1 MENVVETIME
11 IQSRLEREVEWEM
24 TEQRSDAFINAVKM
38 HLNAVNKQLEA
49 LKILAT
55 TSVED

>member
-24 TEQRSDAFINAVKM
+24 SEQRSDAFINAVRM
-38 HLNAVNKQLEA
+38 HLNSINKQLEA
-49 LKILAT
+49 LKILAE
-55 TSVED
+55 VEVQR